1 MAQRIEDEIFEYVNA
16 RSDRTLDPHM
26 VMTMVYWMLSV
37 VTNKKKRHVV
47 LGHNR
52 MLMNYYGLVFA
63 RSNSGKSYILGLLLD
78 MFNDKEYEAML
89 MTLFE
94 ERTAIIPNG
103 DVNDTALQR
112 KFIKAF
118 PPIKKD
124 STTQAIHKAAEAIG
138 TAAHTN
144 GSFNIYSDEFFAN
157 ASEPILDMLVE
168 GHDGIYKAPMIK
180 GKKDEEFL
188 EYNDINELTTNVLG
202 LSSVAAI
209 MKDQRKLSTFI
220 GEMERA
226 WFKRSFVYFN
236 DAFRPEYIP
245 DSEIAKPEPSQELTY
260 LLDMGREAVSECP
273 IDITIDDEAKALFNK
288 KREEYINETS
298 GSRFAGLLDIY
309 KTLKLSA
316 IIACANSRATIN
328 IEDWKKAVAFDE
340 QSFKHSENFC
350 SLEHPHIRVF
360 SEISK
365 GSQNEHELVESGI
378 MPGAKN
384 KRADI
389 LELVNQ
395 LAFKKNKRFVISGD
409 KIRKFSVVELEI
421 NKLDKMIIATS
432 AKISAKPEM
441 EINFKSQEVPF
452 FGSGMSIESLV
463 NSKVQSFCLNHFEG
477 TDKAP
482 DGHRKKEFVI
492 PGQNMISWDLDEGL
506 SLEDAMETI
515 KNYTYIIYTTKSHQK
530 DKNGII
536 CDRFR
541 ILMPTLTTY
550 YVNPEEHKK
559 LYENLSVLLDIP
571 SYDIQTRNQGR
582 LWYTNETATV
592 YKNEAQLLDVRVAIP
607 ETETAE
613 HIMPNIATLE
623 ENLDDD
629 EMSRRLFGMQKYVLM
644 NGIAGSRN
652 DMIFR
657 LSKFVKDIGADP
669 SVVYETNAMLTQPLP
684 ETEVRTII
692 RSS

>member
-1 MAQRIEDEIFEYVNA
+1 MRIEDEIFEYVNA

-26 VMTMVYWMLSV
+26 VNTMIYWLLSV
-37 VTNKKKRHVV
+37 VVNKKKRTMVI
-47 LGHNR
+47 GHNT
-52 MLMNYYGLVFA
+52 MLLNYYGLVFA
-63 RSNSGKSYILGLLLD
+63 KSNSGKSYILGLLLKLFDDKAYAD
-78 MFNDKEYEAML
+78 MLLSLFNARTEAL
-89 MTLFE
+89 
-94 ERTAIIPNG
+94 PNG
-103 DVNDTALQR
+103 DQTDTALQR

-188 EYNDINELTTNVLG
+188 EYNDIDGLTTNVLG

-209 MKDQRKLSTFI
+209 MKDQKRLGTFI

-236 DAFRPEYIP
+236 DAF
-245 DSEIAKPEPSQELTY
+245 KPEARDEELIHVPELSAELTH
-260 LLDMGREAVSECP
+260 LLDMSRDAVSECIEEIALSP
-273 IDITIDDEAKALFNK
+273 EVMVLFNE
-288 KREEYINETS
+288 KRKEYINGTNP
-298 GSRFAGLLDIY
+298 SRFAGLLDIY
-309 KTLKLSA
+309 KTCKLAGILAAS
-316 IIACANSRATIN
+316 NFRTTVDT
-328 IEDWKKAVAFDE
+328 EDWNRAVRFDAT
-340 QSFKHSENFC
+340 SFKHSENFC

-360 SEISK
+360 AEISK

-389 LELVNQ
+389 LDLVNQ
-395 LAFKKNKRFVISGD
+395 LAYKKNKRFVIAGD
-409 KIRKFSVVELEI
+409 KIRKFSVVDLEI
-421 NKLDKMIIATS
+421 NKLDKIVISTS
-432 AKISAKPEM
+432 AKISNKPEM
-441 EINFKSQEVPF
+441 EINFRSQEVSF
-452 FGSGMSIESLV
+452 FGSGMSVEGLLTSQ
-463 NSKVQSFCLNHFEG
+463 VQSYCLNHFKG

-482 DGHRKKEFVI
+482 DGHRKKEYVI
-492 PGQNMISWDLDEGL
+492 PGQNVIAWDLDEGMTLEEAKARL
-506 SLEDAMETI
+506 SG
-515 KNYTYIIYTTKSHQK
+515 YVYIIYTTKSHQK

-541 ILMPTLTTY
+541 ILMPTKTVF

-559 LYENLSVLLDIP
+559 LYENLSVVLDIP
-571 SYDIQTRNQGR
+571 SYDVATRNQGR
-582 LWYTNETATV
+582 LWYVNPTCTM
-592 YKNEAQLLDVRVAIP
+592 YKNENGVLLDVRTAIP

-613 HIMPNIATLE
+613 HIMPNIEKLEATI
-623 ENLDDD
+623 DDD
-629 EMSRRLFGMQKYVLM
+629 EMSRRIFGMQKYVLM
-644 NGIAGSRN
+644 NGIAGARN
-652 DMIFR
+652 SMIFR
-657 LSKFVKDIGADP
+657 LAKFAKEIGADV
-669 SVVYETNAMLTQPLP
+669 SVVYETNEMLMEPLS

-692 RSS
+692 GNL